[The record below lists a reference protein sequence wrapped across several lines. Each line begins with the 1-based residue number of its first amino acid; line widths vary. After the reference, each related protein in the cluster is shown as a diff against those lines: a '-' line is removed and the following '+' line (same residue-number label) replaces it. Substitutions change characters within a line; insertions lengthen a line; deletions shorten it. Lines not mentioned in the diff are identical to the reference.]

1 MGWKK
6 AWAFALVV
14 SFEPGHCVET
24 PRGAR
29 SAPRLGGRDGP
40 QKQLHPDKVSGI
52 HLQGANPAWIGP
64 FELLSEEELRWWK
77 ESMFG
82 PDEKPPPAP
91 SVPDGDNELSPTTTA
106 AEEEGPKGPWRRV
119 PRWNSDC
126 LAALVERLSRAVGN
140 ASDEGARALQTLAG
154 RSVVLGREGGVWL
167 RRRWHKKAV
176 YFLVGVYGLRLAG
189 RVVAK
194 VKANALSGGDI
205 ILDAED
211 QNLLS
216 RGAVLDTEGQ
226 AIILRLRELGPPA
239 ATSAATDVAT
249 APAAADPQR
258 KQSKEAT
265 TQLSTYN
272 STDGG
277 DGVSLA
283 AAGMGDVGGGWGAV
297 ESGVRQAI
305 GLRCAG
311 RGGGLAG
318 GRARYA
324 DELAEALRTLE
335 EAREEADLENVGPQ
349 HASLAEQA
357 VLLVQ
362 ARLCDVS
369 LRSLRDGLMRASSDL
384 SDSSSY
390 WKDQRSAHRRMGV
403 LKSVVLGR
411 VVHGKAS
418 GKRVAVERDQENV
431 STAELLLEG
440 YLKRLGGVQAH
451 LQARPKPCLGSS
463 SSAAEEGAS
472 VFSPVDVIALEAW
485 VQEGMELFLG
495 SLEYVEAA
503 LEQKKTAP
511 GKDGDTDNGSAAGHV
526 SHRASPINSETS
538 LDVVGAIAPAG
549 ATSETAV
556 KQGSGMPTADD
567 AFERI
572 TVSGTSFAS
581 KADDVFNAMQ
591 QLRAGGKYGC
601 GHDSGSAPLPSGAT
615 TSPAPRGVVTS
626 AVAAA
631 AYGSGHRS
639 LPAILLL
646 RSKPKKTKA
655 VAEEGG
661 RGWGAA
667 KSPGNKDVS
676 PSSTA
681 PSWGARRAAKKRDL
695 EKAERKNTA
704 TKPTSSPKP
713 GSGGKQEGGGPRWGK
728 RATMRQPNS
737 REKGAAAQAGKKQE
751 SRGGKGPEVSGGL
764 WEWLRQGEESTAGK
778 NARDNGSAAKRSA
791 APDAEIKGRKGAA
804 RESADALKATA
815 PKKERGGGRDGDSG
829 SASKGGVGTGS
840 VSSSLPPM
848 AAALHEPPADRAGMD
863 RTLRPGPEIG
873 AKPKR
878 ATPSEPSLSADQ
890 DDDFFLFGPFVS
902 RSTSSLSTP
911 DVYARARQR
920 DEEYARV
927 RREQLIGRKHG
938 GVLVSG
944 EESVTAVDGSGLT
957 ISSAASPLSDD
968 DVGSAAGNTTASSGQ
983 GLLAACTDRCA
994 AACMTVAEGISH
1006 GTMAVVTSPAT
1017 LVRAVASVVV
1027 SGEESEA
1034 AGGGSDLPS
1043 SDDDVGSA
1051 AGNTTASSG
1060 QGLLAACT
1068 ACTGRCVAACMSV
1081 AGGMSHGTMALVTS
1095 PVNLVRAVASVVVS
1109 GGESETAGGGS
1120 DLPSSDD
1127 DVGSAARNATASS
1140 GQGLLAACTGRCAA
1154 ACVSV
1159 AGGVFHGTMALV
1171 TSPATLVRAV
1181 AASVTR
1187 SNDDLDTGGEEDA
1200 VGAGV
1205 TAMTTPSV
1213 GEEAAVG
1220 GGHNRISVSSGG
1232 SSPSRDGLGPAAGT
1246 VTGSS
1251 GGMLAACVGR
1261 CAAVCG
1267 SVAGDISRG
1276 TVAVVKSPAR
1286 LVRAV
1291 AGSVSL
1297 SKIDLDD
1304 GDEEVSPA
1312 AGAAAK
1318 ATPTSRAPGTAG
1330 DGHDRAS
1337 ASKGEDGHH
1346 GGAQPTGYSLDHLYR
1361 SVAGSVSSGYEK
1373 LAATVHTVS
1382 NATFATIDLDD
1393 DHEPAADEEVTEAK
1407 EVVGSFNIS
1416 SMVTRPFEVVVVHPC
1431 SVLCELVA
1439 GGVSACYGGASVCC
1453 EAAAGAIRSL
1463 GNATL
1468 HVGNGALR
1476 VVRNTT
1482 RVCIGGAGVVLS
1494 SPVKLAR
1501 AAGSSLSAGA
1511 GPPGGRAVA
1520 EVAAKLKR
1528 RGGHLCVLV
1537 GKGVSSG
1544 CVATT
1549 ASVCLAGG
1557 AVVKGLEKSASVA
1570 GRTAGVAL
1578 SAPGKLSRAFATGGG
1593 RAGRSAGRA
1602 GGSVSR
1608 AVVTGSGRAGR
1619 STAAV
1624 LTASWL
1630 CTAATV
1636 CMLGDA
1642 AAQGAVVSTK
1652 TCLGCVELAG
1662 RVLFV
1667 LPAKT
1672 AVRVVDLALHPF
1684 SGGGRGR
1691 EGKKKSTQAGDGG
1704 VTRPT
1709 APARKSKAPVIKST
1723 APVIKSTSP
1732 AIQSTAPVSQ
1742 TTTKPVSSGAMG
1754 SAPSVGSWAARAW
1767 AFPFSLLGRRSS
1779 PSSLID
1785 PISLPDPSS
1794 SSGYDSGVGADLPLP
1809 SPSKAQK
1816 AEAALAQW
1824 VCSAPSTDVPQDSG
1838 RRSRSLV
1845 DGASRA
1851 RKVALPSS
1859 STSSGKRSRSA
1870 IAGPVAVGGVARAPC
1885 ITRALRSLAAKEAAE
1900 AGAARPAHWRRLRR
1914 AARLAVVVPVAVRSA
1929 RYVRSNREELGR
1941 ITTEAATGVSSF
1953 FSDQLWQPCEAIRKQ
1968 VFFRER
1974 SELMD
1979 KDSLEDAETSL
1990 QNMLH
1995 DFVYDDKNN
2004 VPEDL
2009 REEAVAAMDMSV
2021 VSRELEEET
2030 KYSIRGTVNGRIPRM
2045 LLIQARSFLN
2055 PTTSIAPARIATF
2068 LKKELLHSM
2077 QAIDELFQA
2086 NQASA
2091 GALLISVIPAALLLF
2106 AVAKVSGPFVH
2117 AASSRR
2123 LEPTTAVHRSMR
2135 ASLREIERLL
2145 TYATTTDL
2153 TTTTCRGFVG
2163 SHEPVGEEA
2172 EGFASRGLLQDEEMG
2187 KLALHVHEL
2196 QTTLRQNASRF
2207 DSRTRRRLEEDL
2219 TDLMARGPPTVSQQI
2234 AVVHRMQRSYPF
2246 LRAGG
2251 GGGET

>member
-14 SFEPGHCVET
+14 SFEPGHCIEA

-40 QKQLHPDKVSGI
+40 QKQLHTDKVSGI

-106 AEEEGPKGPWRRV
+106 AEEEGPRRPWRRV

-126 LAALVERLSRAVGN
+126 LPALVERVSRAVGN

-154 RSVVLGREGGVWL
+154 RSVVLGREGCVWL
-167 RRRWHKKAV
+167 RTRWRKKAV

-189 RVVAK
+189 RVVAR

-211 QNLLS
+211 QNLLN

-226 AIILRLRELGPPA
+226 AIILRLRVLGPPA
-239 ATSAATDVAT
+239 ATSAAADVAT
-249 APAAADPQR
+249 VTAAADPQR
-258 KQSKEAT
+258 ERSKEAT

-272 STDGG
+272 STDGDEG
-277 DGVSLA
+277 ISLA
-283 AAGMGDVGGGWGAV
+283 AGGMGDVGGGWGAV

-335 EAREEADLENVGPQ
+335 EARDEADLENVGPQ

-384 SDSSSY
+384 SDLSSY

-403 LKSVVLGR
+403 VKSVVLGR

-418 GKRVAVERDQENV
+418 GKRVAVEKDQENV

-463 SSAAEEGAS
+463 PTAAEEGAG
-472 VFSPVDVIALEAW
+472 VFSPVDVIALEDW

-495 SLEYVEAA
+495 SLEYVETA
-503 LEQKKTAP
+503 LEQKKTAQ
-511 GKDGDTDNGSAAGHV
+511 GEDGDIDNGIAAGPV
-526 SHRASPINSETS
+526 SHRASSIKSETF

-549 ATSETAV
+549 ATSETAI

-572 TVSGTSFAS
+572 NVSGTSFAS
-581 KADDVFNAMQ
+581 KPDDVSQPMQ
-591 QLRAGGKYGC
+591 QLRAGGKCGG
-601 GHDSGSAPLPSGAT
+601 GHDRGSAPLPSGAT
-615 TSPAPRGVVTS
+615 SSPAPRGVVTS

-639 LPAILLL
+639 VPAILLL

-704 TKPTSSPKP
+704 TKPISSPKP

-728 RATMRQPNS
+728 RAAMKQPNNP
-737 REKGAAAQAGKKQE
+737 EKGAAAQAGKKQE
-751 SRGGKGPEVSGGL
+751 SRGGKGSEVSGGL
-764 WEWLRQGEESTAGK
+764 WEWLRQGEESTAEE
-778 NARDNGSAAKRSA
+778 NARGNGSAAKRSA
-791 APDAEIKGRKGAA
+791 APDAKIKGRKGAA
-804 RESADALKATA
+804 RESADALKVAA
-815 PKKERGGGRDGDSG
+815 PKKERGGGHGRDSG
-829 SASKGGVGTGS
+829 SASKGEVGTGS

-848 AAALHEPPADRAGMD
+848 AAALHEPSADRAGMD
-863 RTLRPGPEIG
+863 RTLPRGPEIG
-873 AKPKR
+873 AKPTR
-878 ATPSEPSLSADQ
+878 ATPSDPSWSADQ

-911 DVYARARQR
+911 DVYARALQR

-938 GVLVSG
+938 GVLGSG
-944 EESVTAVDGSGLT
+944 EESVTAVDDSGLT
-957 ISSAASPLSDD
+957 ISSGASPLSDD
-968 DVGSAAGNTTASSGQ
+968 DVGSAAGNTTASSGE
-983 GLLAACTDRCA
+983 GLLAACTNRCA
-994 AACMTVAEGISH
+994 AACMTVAGRISH
-1006 GTMAVVTSPAT
+1006 GTMALVTSPAT

-1034 AGGGSDLPS
+1034 AGGDSDLPS

-1051 AGNTTASSG
+1051 AGNVKASSG
-1060 QGLLAACT
+1060 KGLLA
-1068 ACTGRCVAACMSV
+1068 ACTGRCVAAC
-1081 AGGMSHGTMALVTS
+1081 T
-1095 PVNLVRAVASVVVS
+1095 
-1109 GGESETAGGGS
+1109 
-1120 DLPSSDD
+1120 
-1127 DVGSAARNATASS
+1127 
-1140 GQGLLAACTGRCAA
+1140 
-1154 ACVSV
+1154 SV
-1159 AGGVFHGTMALV
+1159 AGGVSHGTMTLV
-1171 TSPATLVRAV
+1171 TYPATLVRAV
-1181 AASVTR
+1181 AARVTR
-1187 SNDDLDTGGEEDA
+1187 SNDDLDTGVEHA

-1205 TAMTTPSV
+1205 TAMTTPRV
-1213 GEEAAVG
+1213 GEKAAVG
-1220 GGHNRISVSSGG
+1220 GGRNGISVSSGG

-1251 GGMLAACVGR
+1251 TGGMLAGCVGR

-1304 GDEEVSPA
+1304 GDEEVIPA

-1318 ATPTSRAPGTAG
+1318 ATPTARAPGTAR

-1337 ASKGEDGHH
+1337 ASKGEDDHH
-1346 GGAQPTGYSLDHLYR
+1346 DGAQPTGYSLDHLYR
-1361 SVAGSVSSGYEK
+1361 SVAGGVSSGYEK

-1382 NATFATIDLDD
+1382 NATFATIDHDD
-1393 DHEPAADEEVTEAK
+1393 DHKPAADEEVAEAK

-1416 SMVTRPFEVVVVHPC
+1416 SMVTRPFEVVVVRPC
-1431 SVLCELVA
+1431 SFLCELVA
-1439 GGVSACYGGASVCC
+1439 GGVSACYGGASACC
-1453 EAAAGAIRSL
+1453 EAAAGAICSL

-1476 VVRNTT
+1476 VVQNTT

-1501 AAGSSLSAGA
+1501 AAGSGLSAGA

-1520 EVAAKLKR
+1520 EVAARLQR

-1557 AVVKGLEKSASVA
+1557 AVVKGLEKSASLA

-1578 SAPGKLSRAFATGGG
+1578 SAPGELSRAFATGGG

-1602 GGSVSR
+1602 GGNVSR
-1608 AVVTGSGRAGR
+1608 AVVTGCGRARR

-1672 AVRVVDLALHPF
+1672 AVRVVNLALHPF

-1691 EGKKKSTQAGDGG
+1691 EGEKKTTQAGDGG

-1709 APARKSKAPVIKST
+1709 APAIKSNAPVM
-1723 APVIKSTSP
+1723 KSTSL
-1732 AIQSTAPVSQ
+1732 AIQSTATVSQ
-1742 TTTKPVSSGAMG
+1742 TTTKPVSSGATG
-1754 SAPSVGSWAARAW
+1754 SAQSVGSWAARAW
-1767 AFPFSLLGRRSS
+1767 AFPVSLLGRRSS

-1794 SSGYDSGVGADLPLP
+1794 SSGCDSGLGADLSLP

-1870 IAGPVAVGGVARAPC
+1870 TAGPAAVGGVARAPC

-1900 AGAARPAHWRRLRR
+1900 AGAARPANWRRLRR

-1929 RYVRSNREELGR
+1929 RYARSNREELGR

-1953 FSDQLWQPCEAIRKQ
+1953 FSDQLWQPCEAIGKQ

-2030 KYSIRGTVNGRIPRM
+2030 KYSIRGT
-2045 LLIQARSFLN
+2045 
-2055 PTTSIAPARIATF
+2055 
-2068 LKKELLHSM
+2068 
-2077 QAIDELFQA
+2077 
-2086 NQASA
+2086 
-2091 GALLISVIPAALLLF
+2091 
-2106 AVAKVSGPFVH
+2106 
-2117 AASSRR
+2117 
-2123 LEPTTAVHRSMR
+2123 
-2135 ASLREIERLL
+2135 
-2145 TYATTTDL
+2145 
-2153 TTTTCRGFVG
+2153 
-2163 SHEPVGEEA
+2163 
-2172 EGFASRGLLQDEEMG
+2172 
-2187 KLALHVHEL
+2187 
-2196 QTTLRQNASRF
+2196 
-2207 DSRTRRRLEEDL
+2207 
-2219 TDLMARGPPTVSQQI
+2219 
-2234 AVVHRMQRSYPF
+2234 
-2246 LRAGG
+2246 
-2251 GGGET
+2251 

>member
-1 MGWKK
+1 MQGLLASGGGNPAAPTGCIRHDAARLLLLHRLLHQGRQLRNLPLQTCKLGV
-6 AWAFALVV
+6 AALLHRRADLF
-14 SFEPGHCVET
+14 S
-24 PRGAR
+24 AR
-29 SAPRLGGRDGP
+29 SSALFVSSRAHPDVASLEGQNSRVFAAYATYLSVLSDTSDHVLLCIQQHLYIDALSVFNRP
-40 QKQLHPDKVSGI
+40 PHTPTLTRAYQLHPDKVLGI

-126 LAALVERLSRAVGN
+126 LAALVERISRAAGN

-154 RSVVLGREGGVWL
+154 RSAVLGREGGVWL
-167 RRRWHKKAV
+167 RRRWRKKAV

-189 RVVAK
+189 RVVAR
-194 VKANALSGGDI
+194 VKANALSVGDI

-211 QNLLS
+211 QNLLN

-249 APAAADPQR
+249 AAAAADPQR
-258 KQSKEAT
+258 ERSKEAT
-265 TQLSTYN
+265 TQLSAYN
-272 STDGG
+272 GTDGD

-283 AAGMGDVGGGWGAV
+283 AGGMGDVGGGWGAV

-311 RGGGLAG
+311 RGGGLVG

-335 EAREEADLENVGPQ
+335 EARW
-349 HASLAEQA
+349 
-357 VLLVQ
+357 

-384 SDSSSY
+384 SDLSSY

-403 LKSVVLGR
+403 VKSVVLGR
-411 VVHGKAS
+411 IVHGKAS
-418 GKRVAVERDQENV
+418 GKRVAVEKDQENV

-463 SSAAEEGAS
+463 STAAEEGAG

-485 VQEGMELFLG
+485 VQKGMELFLG

-511 GKDGDTDNGSAAGHV
+511 GEDGDTDNGIAAGHV
-526 SHRASPINSETS
+526 SHRASPIKSETS

-572 TVSGTSFAS
+572 DVSGTSFAS
-581 KADDVFNAMQ
+581 KPDDVSHTMQ
-591 QLRAGGKYGC
+591 QLRAGGKSGS
-601 GHDSGSAPLPSGAT
+601 GHDSGNAPLPSGAAS
-615 TSPAPRGVVTS
+615 SPAPRCVMTS

-646 RSKPKKTKA
+646 RSKPKKTKD
-655 VAEEGG
+655 VAEGG
-661 RGWGAA
+661 GWGWSAA

-676 PSSTA
+676 PSLTA
-681 PSWGARRAAKKRDL
+681 PSWGVRRAAKERDL

-704 TKPTSSPKP
+704 TKPTTSPKP
-713 GSGGKQEGGGPRWGK
+713 GSGGKQEGGGARWGK
-728 RATMRQPNS
+728 RATMRQPNN

-751 SRGGKGPEVSGGL
+751 SRGGKGTEVSGGL
-764 WEWLRQGEESTAGK
+764 WEWLRQGEESAAEK
-778 NARDNGSAAKRSA
+778 NARGNGSAAKRSA

-815 PKKERGGGRDGDSG
+815 PKKERAGGRDGDSG
-829 SASKGGVGTGS
+829 SAAKGGVGTGS
-840 VSSSLPPM
+840 LASSLPPM
-848 AAALHEPPADRAGMD
+848 AAALREPPADRAGMD
-863 RTLRPGPEIG
+863 RTLPPGPEIG
-873 AKPKR
+873 AKPTR
-878 ATPSEPSLSADQ
+878 ATPSDPSLSADQ

-911 DVYARARQR
+911 DVYARALQR
-920 DEEYARV
+920 DEEYSRV
-927 RREQLIGRKHG
+927 RREQLIGRKHR

-944 EESVTAVDGSGLT
+944 EESATAVDGSDLT

-968 DVGSAAGNTTASSGQ
+968 GVGSTAGNTTASCGQ
-983 GLLAACTDRCA
+983 GGLLAACTDRCV
-994 AACMTVAEGISH
+994 AACMSVADGISH
-1006 GTMAVVTSPAT
+1006 GTMALVTSPAT
-1017 LVRAVASVVV
+1017 LVRALASVVV
-1027 SGEESEA
+1027 SGGESEA

-1043 SDDDVGSA
+1043 FDDDVGSA
-1051 AGNTTASSG
+1051 AGNVTTSSG
-1060 QGLLAACT
+1060 KGLLAACT
-1068 ACTGRCVAACMSV
+1068 DRCVAACMSV
-1081 AGGMSHGTMALVTS
+1081 AEGIS
-1095 PVNLVRAVASVVVS
+1095 
-1109 GGESETAGGGS
+1109 
-1120 DLPSSDD
+1120 
-1127 DVGSAARNATASS
+1127 
-1140 GQGLLAACTGRCAA
+1140 
-1154 ACVSV
+1154 
-1159 AGGVFHGTMALV
+1159 HGTMALV

-1187 SNDDLDTGGEEDA
+1187 SDDDLDTGGEENA

-1205 TAMTTPSV
+1205 TAMTTPRV
-1213 GEEAAVG
+1213 GEKAAVG
-1220 GGHNRISVSSGG
+1220 GGRNGIYVSSGG

-1246 VTGSS
+1246 VNGSS
-1251 GGMLAACVGR
+1251 TGGMLAACVGR

-1304 GDEEVSPA
+1304 GDEEVTPA
-1312 AGAAAK
+1312 AGAAGK
-1318 ATPTSRAPGTAG
+1318 AAPTARAPGTAG

-1337 ASKGEDGHH
+1337 ASKGEDDHH
-1346 GGAQPTGYSLDHLYR
+1346 DGAQPTGNSLDHLYR
-1361 SVAGSVSSGYEK
+1361 SVAGGVSSGYEK
-1373 LAATVHTVS
+1373 LAAAVHTVS

-1393 DHEPAADEEVTEAK
+1393 DHKPAADEEVAEAK

-1416 SMVTRPFEVVVVHPC
+1416 SVVTRPFEMVLVRPC
-1431 SVLCELVA
+1431 SFLCELVA
-1439 GGVSACYGGASVCC
+1439 GGVSACYGGASACC
-1453 EAAAGAIRSL
+1453 EAAAGAMCSL
-1463 GNATL
+1463 GSATL

-1501 AAGSSLSAGA
+1501 AAASGLSACT
-1511 GPPGGRAVA
+1511 GPPGGTAVA

-1528 RGGHLCVLV
+1528 RGGDLCVLV

-1578 SAPGKLSRAFATGGG
+1578 SAPGKLSRAFATGSG

-1608 AVVTGSGRAGR
+1608 AVVAGSGRAGR

-1672 AVRVVDLALHPF
+1672 AVRVVDLALRPF
-1684 SGGGRGR
+1684 SGGGHGR
-1691 EGKKKSTQAGDGG
+1691 EGKKKTTQAGDGG

-1709 APARKSKAPVIKST
+1709 APAIK
-1723 APVIKSTSP
+1723 
-1732 AIQSTAPVSQ
+1732 STAPVSQ
-1742 TTTKPVSSGAMG
+1742 TTTKPVSSGTTG
-1754 SAPSVGSWAARAW
+1754 SAPSVGSWAARTW
-1767 AFPFSLLGRRSS
+1767 AFPVSLLGRRSS

-1794 SSGYDSGVGADLPLP
+1794 SSCYDSGVGADLSLP
-1809 SPSKAQK
+1809 STSKAQK
-1816 AEAALAQW
+1816 VDAALAHW

-1838 RRSRSLV
+1838 RRSRLLV

-1870 IAGPVAVGGVARAPC
+1870 TAGPVAVGGVARAPC

-1929 RYVRSNREELGR
+1929 RYARSNREELGR
-1941 ITTEAATGVSSF
+1941 ITNEAATGVSSF
-1953 FSDQLWQPCEAIRKQ
+1953 FSDQLWQPCEAIGKQ
-1968 VFFRER
+1968 IFFRER

-2004 VPEDL
+2004 VPENL

-2021 VSRELEEET
+2021 VSRQLEEET

-2045 LLIQARSFLN
+2045 LLIQASSFLN

-2091 GALLISVIPAALLLF
+2091 GALFTAAAYCSAHSKIFALAWVTLRLISVIPAALLLF

-2145 TYATTTDL
+2145 T
-2153 TTTTCRGFVG
+2153 GFVG
-2163 SHEPVGEEA
+2163 SHEPVGEEL

-2187 KLALHVHEL
+2187 KLAVRGHVDCEL
-2196 QTTLRQNASRF
+2196 SQTTLRQNASRF

-2219 TDLMARGPPTVSQQI
+2219 ADLMARGRPTVSQQI

-2251 GGGET
+2251 DSGGRGGET

>member
-1 MGWKK
+1 M
-6 AWAFALVV
+6 
-14 SFEPGHCVET
+14 E
-24 PRGAR
+24 
-29 SAPRLGGRDGP
+29 
-40 QKQLHPDKVSGI
+40 
-52 HLQGANPAWIGP
+52 
-64 FELLSEEELRWWK
+64 
-77 ESMFG
+77 
-82 PDEKPPPAP
+82 
-91 SVPDGDNELSPTTTA
+91 
-106 AEEEGPKGPWRRV
+106 
-119 PRWNSDC
+119 
-126 LAALVERLSRAVGN
+126 
-140 ASDEGARALQTLAG
+140 
-154 RSVVLGREGGVWL
+154 
-167 RRRWHKKAV
+167 
-176 YFLVGVYGLRLAG
+176 
-189 RVVAK
+189 
-194 VKANALSGGDI
+194 
-205 ILDAED
+205 
-211 QNLLS
+211 
-216 RGAVLDTEGQ
+216 
-226 AIILRLRELGPPA
+226 
-239 ATSAATDVAT
+239 
-249 APAAADPQR
+249 
-258 KQSKEAT
+258 
-265 TQLSTYN
+265 
-272 STDGG
+272 
-277 DGVSLA
+277 
-283 AAGMGDVGGGWGAV
+283 DVGGGWRAV

-335 EAREEADLENVGPQ
+335 EARDKADLENVGPQ
-349 HASLAEQA
+349 HAALAEQA

-384 SDSSSY
+384 SELSSY

-403 LKSVVLGR
+403 VKSVVLGR

-418 GKRVAVERDQENV
+418 GKRVAVEKDQENI

-451 LQARPKPCLGSS
+451 LQARPKPCLRPSPT
-463 SSAAEEGAS
+463 AAEEGAG
-472 VFSPVDVIALEAW
+472 VFSPVDVTALEGW

-495 SLEYVEAA
+495 SLEHVEAA
-503 LEQKKTAP
+503 LEQQKIES
-511 GKDGDTDNGSAAGHV
+511 GEDGDTDNGIAAGDV
-526 SHRASPINSETS
+526 SYRASPTKSETS
-538 LDVVGAIAPAG
+538 LDVVGAIGPAG

-556 KQGSGMPTADD
+556 QQGSGMPTADD

-581 KADDVFNAMQ
+581 IPDHVRNPMQ
-591 QLRAGGKYGC
+591 QLRAGGQC
-601 GHDSGSAPLPSGAT
+601 GGDHDSGSAPLPSGPT
-615 TSPAPRGVVTS
+615 SSPAPRGVVTS
-626 AVAAA
+626 TAAAA

-646 RSKPKKTKA
+646 RSKPKKTETA
-655 VAEEGG
+655 AEEGG

-676 PSSTA
+676 PSTV
-681 PSWGARRAAKKRDL
+681 PSWGARREAKKRDL
-695 EKAERKNTA
+695 EKEERKKTA
-704 TKPTSSPKP
+704 TKPISSLKS
-713 GSGGKQEGGGPRWGK
+713 GSGGKEEGGGPRWGK
-728 RATMRQPNS
+728 RATIRQPKD

-751 SRGGKGPEVSGGL
+751 SRGGNGPEVSGGL
-764 WEWLRQGEESTAGK
+764 WEWLRQGEESTAEK
-778 NARDNGSAAKRSA
+778 NARGNGSAAKRSA
-791 APDAEIKGRKGAA
+791 APDAERKGRRGAV
-804 RESADALKATA
+804 RESADALKAT
-815 PKKERGGGRDGDSG
+815 PLGRTRSPGPNKEMKTTTNV
-829 SASKGGVGTGS
+829 KGGVGTGS

-848 AAALHEPPADRAGMD
+848 AAALHEPPADRAGKD
-863 RTLRPGPEIG
+863 ETPPPGPEIG
-873 AKPKR
+873 AKPTR
-878 ATPSEPSLSADQ
+878 ATPSDPGLSAGQ
-890 DDDFFLFGPFVS
+890 EDDFFLFGPFVS

-911 DVYARARQR
+911 DVYARALKR
-920 DEEYARV
+920 DQEYARV
-927 RREQLIGRKHG
+927 RREQVIGRKHG

-944 EESVTAVDGSGLT
+944 EESAAAGDGSGLT
-957 ISSAASPLSDD
+957 ISSAASPSPDD
-968 DVGSAAGNTTASSGQ
+968 DVGSAAGNTTANSGK

-994 AACMTVAEGISH
+994 AAC
-1006 GTMAVVTSPAT
+1006 
-1017 LVRAVASVVV
+1017 R
-1027 SGEESEA
+1027 
-1034 AGGGSDLPS
+1034 
-1043 SDDDVGSA
+1043 
-1051 AGNTTASSG
+1051 
-1060 QGLLAACT
+1060 
-1068 ACTGRCVAACMSV
+1068 SV
-1081 AGGMSHGTMALVTS
+1081 AGGIS
-1095 PVNLVRAVASVVVS
+1095 
-1109 GGESETAGGGS
+1109 
-1120 DLPSSDD
+1120 
-1127 DVGSAARNATASS
+1127 
-1140 GQGLLAACTGRCAA
+1140 
-1154 ACVSV
+1154 
-1159 AGGVFHGTMALV
+1159 HGTMALV
-1171 TSPATLVRAV
+1171 TSPATLVRAIAGV
-1181 AASVTR
+1181 VVSGEESAAAGDGSDLPSSDDDVVSAAGNATTSSGKGLLAACTNRCAAACMSVAGGVSHGTMVLVTSPATLVRAVAGVVVSGGESKAAGDSSDLPSSDDDVVSAAGNATAPSGKGLLAACTGRCAAACMSVAGGVSHGTMVFVTSPATLVRAAAASVTR
-1187 SNDDLDTGGEEDA
+1187 SNDDLDTGGEEDSA
-1200 VGAGV
+1200 GAGV
-1205 TAMTTPSV
+1205 TAMATPRV
-1213 GEEAAVG
+1213 GEKAAVG
-1220 GGHNRISVSSGG
+1220 GGRNGVAVSSGG
-1232 SSPSRDGLGPAAGT
+1232 SSPSRDGVGPAAGT
-1246 VTGSS
+1246 ITDSS
-1251 GGMLAACVGR
+1251 TGGMLAACAGR

-1291 AGSVSL
+1291 AGSFSL
-1297 SKIDLDD
+1297 SKINLDD
-1304 GDEEVSPA
+1304 GVEKATPA
-1312 AGAAAK
+1312 AGAAVK
-1318 ATPTSRAPGTAG
+1318 ATPTVKSPGTAG
-1330 DGHDRAS
+1330 DGRVRAS
-1337 ASKGEDGHH
+1337 ASKGDDDHH
-1346 GGAQPTGYSLDHLYR
+1346 DGAQPTSYSLDHLYR
-1361 SVAGSVSSGYEK
+1361 SVAGGVSYGYEK

-1393 DHEPAADEEVTEAK
+1393 DHKPAADEEVTEAK

-1416 SMVTRPFEVVVVHPC
+1416 SMVTRPFQVVVVRPC
-1431 SVLCELVA
+1431 SFVCGLVA
-1439 GGVSACYGGASVCC
+1439 GGVSACYEGASACC
-1453 EAAAGAIRSL
+1453 EAAAGAICSL

-1468 HVGNGALR
+1468 HVGSGALR

-1482 RVCIGGAGVVLS
+1482 QVCVGGAGFVLS

-1501 AAGSSLSAGA
+1501 AAGSGLSAGA

-1528 RGGHLCVLV
+1528 RGGHLCVVV

-1557 AVVKGLEKSASVA
+1557 AVVKGLEKSAGVA
-1570 GRTAGVAL
+1570 GHTAGVAL
-1578 SAPGKLSRAFATGGG
+1578 SAPGKLSRAFAIGGG

-1662 RVLFV
+1662 RVLFL

-1684 SGGGRGR
+1684 SGRGRGR
-1691 EGKKKSTQAGDGG
+1691 EGEKKTTQAGDGG
-1704 VTRPT
+1704 ATRLT
-1709 APARKSKAPVIKST
+1709 APAIKSKAPVIKST
-1723 APVIKSTSP
+1723 APSTAPAIKSTAP
-1732 AIQSTAPVSQ
+1732 ASRTTA
-1742 TTTKPVSSGAMG
+1742 KPVSSRALG
-1754 SAPSVGSWAARAW
+1754 SSLSAGSWAARAW
-1767 AFPFSLLGRRSS
+1767 AYPVSLLGRRSS
-1779 PSSLID
+1779 RSSLID
-1785 PISLPDPSS
+1785 TISLPDPAS
-1794 SSGYDSGVGADLPLP
+1794 SSGYDSDVGADLSLPL
-1809 SPSKAQK
+1809 PSKAQK

-1838 RRSRSLV
+1838 RRSRLLV

-1859 STSSGKRSRSA
+1859 STSSTKRSRSA
-1870 IAGPVAVGGVARAPC
+1870 TAGPAAIGGCARAPC
-1885 ITRALRSLAAKEAAE
+1885 ITRALRSLATKEAAE

-1929 RYVRSNREELGR
+1929 RYARSNREELGR
-1941 ITTEAATGVSSF
+1941 VTTEAATGVSSF
-1953 FSDQLWQPCEAIRKQ
+1953 FSDQLWQPCEAIGKQ

-2004 VPEDL
+2004 IPEDL

-2045 LLIQARSFLN
+2045 LLIQA
-2055 PTTSIAPARIATF
+2055 TF
-2068 LKKELLHSM
+2068 LKKELLNSM

-2086 NQASA
+2086 NQVT
-2091 GALLISVIPAALLLF
+2091 LRLISVIPAALLLF

-2145 TYATTTDL
+2145 TSS
-2153 TTTTCRGFVG
+2153 RGFVG
-2163 SHEPVGEEA
+2163 SHEPVGEES
-2172 EGFASRGLLQDEEMG
+2172 EGVVSRGLLQDDEMG
-2187 KLALHVHEL
+2187 KLALRVHEL

-2207 DSRTRRRLEEDL
+2207 DSRARRRLEEDL
-2219 TDLMARGPPTVSQQI
+2219 TDLMARGRPTVSQQI

-2246 LRAGG
+2246 LRASGGSGGG

>member
-14 SFEPGHCVET
+14 SFEPGHCIET

-106 AEEEGPKGPWRRV
+106 AEEEGPKGRWRRV

-126 LAALVERLSRAVGN
+126 LAALVERVSRAVGN
-140 ASDEGARALQTLAG
+140 ASDEGGRALQTLAG

-167 RRRWHKKAV
+167 RRRWRKKAV

-189 RVVAK
+189 RVVAR

-211 QNLLS
+211 QNLLN

-226 AIILRLRELGPPA
+226 AIILRLRELGQPA

-258 KQSKEAT
+258 KQSKGAT

-272 STDGG
+272 STDGD

-283 AAGMGDVGGGWGAV
+283 AGGMGDVGGGWGAV
-297 ESGVRQAI
+297 ESGIRQAI

-335 EAREEADLENVGPQ
+335 EARDEADLETVGPQ

-369 LRSLRDGLMRASSDL
+369 LRSLRDGLVRASSDL
-384 SDSSSY
+384 SDLSSY

-403 LKSVVLGR
+403 VKSVVLGR

-418 GKRVAVERDQENV
+418 GKRVAVEKDQENV

-485 VQEGMELFLG
+485 VQEGMDLFLG

-503 LEQKKTAP
+503 LKQNKTAP
-511 GKDGDTDNGSAAGHV
+511 GEDGDTNNGIAAGHV
-526 SHRASPINSETS
+526 SHSASPIKSETS

-556 KQGSGMPTADD
+556 KQGSGMPTAND

-581 KADDVFNAMQ
+581 KPDDVFNAMQ
-591 QLRAGGKYGC
+591 QLRAGGKCGG

-626 AVAAA
+626 AVPAA

-695 EKAERKNTA
+695 EKVERKNTA

-815 PKKERGGGRDGDSG
+815 TKKERGGGRDSDSG
-829 SASKGGVGTGS
+829 SASKGGVGAGS

-911 DVYARARQR
+911 DVYARALQR

-938 GVLVSG
+938 GLLVSG

-968 DVGSAAGNTTASSGQ
+968 DVGSAAGNTTASSGV
-983 GLLAACTDRCA
+983 GLLSACTNRCA

-1006 GTMAVVTSPAT
+1006 WTMALVTSPAT

-1034 AGGGSDLPS
+1034 AGGGSDLPL

-1051 AGNTTASSG
+1051 AGNVTASSG
-1060 QGLLAACT
+1060 QGLLA

-1081 AGGMSHGTMALVTS
+1081 AGGISHGTMALATS

-1109 GGESETAGGGS
+1109 GGESEAAGGGS
-1120 DLPSSDD
+1120 DLPSADD

-1140 GQGLLAACTGRCAA
+1140 GKGLLAACTGRCAA

-1159 AGGVFHGTMALV
+1159 AGGVSHGTMALV

-1187 SNDDLDTGGEEDA
+1187 SNDDLGTGGEEDA

-1205 TAMTTPSV
+1205 TAMTTPRV
-1213 GEEAAVG
+1213 GEKAAVG
-1220 GGHNRISVSSGG
+1220 GGRNGISVSSGG

-1246 VTGSS
+1246 VTG
-1251 GGMLAACVGR
+1251 GMLAACVGR
-1261 CAAVCG
+1261 CVAVCG

-1318 ATPTSRAPGTAG
+1318 ATPTARAPGTAG
-1330 DGHDRAS
+1330 DGHDTAS

-1346 GGAQPTGYSLDHLYR
+1346 DGAQPTGYSLDYLYR

-1393 DHEPAADEEVTEAK
+1393 DHKPAADEEVSEAK
-1407 EVVGSFNIS
+1407 EVVRSFNIS
-1416 SMVTRPFEVVVVHPC
+1416 SMVTRPFEVVVVRPC

-1439 GGVSACYGGASVCC
+1439 GGVSACYG
-1453 EAAAGAIRSL
+1453 
-1463 GNATL
+1463 
-1468 HVGNGALR
+1468 
-1476 VVRNTT
+1476 
-1482 RVCIGGAGVVLS
+1482 
-1494 SPVKLAR
+1494 
-1501 AAGSSLSAGA
+1501 GA

-1544 CVATT
+1544 FVATT

-1672 AVRVVDLALHPF
+1672 AVRVVDVALRPF

-1709 APARKSKAPVIKST
+1709 APATKSK

-1742 TTTKPVSSGAMG
+1742 TTTKPASSGAMG

-1767 AFPFSLLGRRSS
+1767 AFPVSLLGRRSS

-1794 SSGYDSGVGADLPLP
+1794 SSGYDSGVGADLSLP

-1851 RKVALPSS
+1851 RKVALPSR

-1929 RYVRSNREELGR
+1929 RYARSNREELGR

-2045 LLIQARSFLN
+2045 LFIQ
-2055 PTTSIAPARIATF
+2055 ATF

-2086 NQASA
+2086 NQVT
-2091 GALLISVIPAALLLF
+2091 LRLISVIPAALLLF

-2145 TYATTTDL
+2145 TSS
-2153 TTTTCRGFVG
+2153 RGFVG

-2187 KLALHVHEL
+2187 KLALHMHEL

-2207 DSRTRRRLEEDL
+2207 DSRARRRLEEDL
-2219 TDLMARGPPTVSQQI
+2219 TDLMARGRPTVSQQI